1 MVNLDIFI
9 PSYGVDAAR
18 NKHLTCPLFVLLDL
32 FNQRSV

>member
-9 PSYGVDAAR
+9 PSHGADAAR
-18 NKHLTCPLFVLLDL
+18 NNHHSCSLFILLDL